1 MFWTNLKIKITD
13 DFDSLE
19 SMLLT
24 GIFSPFFFSPLF
36 SFIENFGTH
45 VVTSATIGGR
55 DVVYIRQHQ
64 SSPLSALEIE
74 SYVNE
79 IMDQRFLDSKGESS
93 AGPLKY
99 KDKVSIWCCSFETL
113 SPPPLLPLSLSLK
126 NRIYS
131 QKSQGAFS
139 ALHPVSLFLSVV
151 LVKFI
156 SLSLHD
162 LCEKTL
168 VKISVYCCRMLL

>member
-1 MFWTNLKIKITD
+1 MVTWINSMFWTNLKIKITD

-113 SPPPLLPLSLSLK
+113 SPPPSSLSLSL
-126 NRIYS
+126 
-131 QKSQGAFS
+131 
-139 ALHPVSLFLSVV
+139 
-151 LVKFI
+151 
-156 SLSLHD
+156 
-162 LCEKTL
+162 
-168 VKISVYCCRMLL
+168 